1 MNKKIVGLVLVLLG
15 AICTIT
21 LVFRAVQENNRFSF
35 EEKVEER
42 TEEHQDIKE
51 VSDKEEVASKET
63 SENELKLSELFK
75 LTGDAQYSKEK
86 IGSIHKLLSRLL
98 GLICLLL
105 FTIVMIRTVFSYV
118 FMCFPF
124 MKDIF
129 GKEDK
134 DFEEY
139 K

>member
-21 LVFRAVQENNRFSF
+21 LVFRVVQENNRFSF

-42 TEEHQDIKE
+42 AEEHQDIKE
-51 VSDKEEVASKET
+51 VSDKEEVASKKT

-86 IGSIHKLLSRLL
+86 IGSIHKLLSVLI
-98 GLICLLL
+98 GLICSLL
-105 FTIVMIRTVFSYV
+105 FTIVVIRTVFSYV

-124 MKDIF
+124 MKDVF